1 MRLPEYDHVVE
12 AFATNR
18 SDEPL
23 NVTVLP
29 RRAWRRRMV
38 ADPQIPIARMRRVYA
53 GPKAPSRSR
62 IR

>member
-1 MRLPEYDHVVE
+1 MVQMRLPEYDHVVE

-29 RRAWRRRMV
+29 RLARRIFIKNC
-38 ADPQIPIARMRRVYA
+38 DSHF
-53 GPKAPSRSR
+53 GSRFSLTR
-62 IR
+62 NDRNNPG